1 MNKQAFDSF
10 REAGFTHIPVF
21 REILADLDT
30 PLSTYLKLAAGPQ
43 TFLFESVQGGERWGR
58 YSIIGLP
65 ARTTLRYHAGRMI
78 LNRNGQR
85 ENFAVAEPLSWL
97 REFLKTY
104 KVPELPQLPR
114 FVGGLVGVFGYD
126 LVRHLESRLATGA
139 PPDELNLPELAL
151 LLAEDVV
158 VFDNLSARLFVITLA
173 PADDA
178 GWTAAQQR
186 LAAVIARLRGPLTRP
201 AHDTRGNGTADFVS
215 GFGQAAFE
223 AAVRECKRYI
233 RAGDAMQIVLSQ
245 RLSAPYTGSALDV
258 YRALRCFNPSPYLY
272 CLDFGDVQ
280 VAGASPEVL
289 ARVEDGTL
297 TVRPIAGTRH
307 RGRDSEEDAALECEL
322 LADEKERAEHLM
334 LIDLGR
340 NDAGRVSAVGS
351 VQVTERMVIER
362 YSHVMH
368 MVSNVSGKLA
378 AGRDAFD
385 ALRAIFP
392 AGTLSGAPKIRAMQI
407 IDECEPARRGWYGG
421 AVGYIGWQGNMD
433 TAIAIRTVLLKDGRL
448 HVQAGAGIVHDS
460 IPEREWQETL
470 HKACAV
476 FRAVQLT
483 ERGLDNVDFRLE

>member
-10 REAGFTHIPVF
+10 REAGFSHIPVS

-30 PLSTYLKLAAGPQ
+30 PLSAYLKLADGPH
-43 TFLFESVQGGERWGR
+43 TFLLESVQGGERWGR

-65 ARTTLRYHAGRMI
+65 ARTTLRYQAGQITLR
-78 LNRNGQR
+78 RDG
-85 ENFAVAEPLSWL
+85 VAEVFATREPLAWL

-104 KVPELPQLPR
+104 NVPDLPHLPR
-114 FVGGLVGVFGYD
+114 FIGGLVGVFGYD
-126 LVRHLESRLATGA
+126 LVRSFEPRLAESA
-139 PPDELNLPELAL
+139 PPADLDLPEIAL
-151 LLAEDVV
+151 QLAEDVV
-158 VFDNLSARLFVITLA
+158 VFDNLAGRLFVITLA
-173 PADDA
+173 QADDE
-178 GWTAAQQR
+178 GWAAAQQR
-186 LAAVIARLRGPLTRP
+186 LDTMIAQLRRPLTRP
-201 AHDTRGNGTADFVS
+201 VNGVQGNSTADFAS
-215 GFGQAAFE
+215 GFGKAAFE
-223 AAVRECKRYI
+223 DAVRACKAYI

-245 RLSAPYTGSALDV
+245 RLSAPYAGSALDV

-272 CLDFGDVQ
+272 FLDFGDVQ

-289 ARVEDGTL
+289 ARVEAGTL
-297 TVRPIAGTRH
+297 TVRPIAGTRR
-307 RGRDSEEDAALECEL
+307 RGRTSEEDAALEREL

-351 VQVTERMVIER
+351 VRVTERMVIER

-378 AGRDAFD
+378 EGQDAFD

-407 IDECEPARRGWYGG
+407 IDEHEPVRRGWYGG
-421 AVGYIGWQGNMD
+421 AIGYIGWQGNMD
-433 TAIAIRTVLLKDGRL
+433 TAIAIRTALLKDGCL

-460 IPEREWQETL
+460 LPEREWQETL
-470 HKACAV
+470 HKARAV
-476 FRAVQLT
+476 FRAVELAG
-483 ERGLDNVDFRLE
+483 RGLDDIDFRLE